1 MSKTPV
7 DEGFALEAFP
17 STTSSQTPSKPEAI
31 LRIQRGRGLFNLDLQ
46 AVWEFREL
54 LYFLVWRDV
63 KVRYKQTV
71 MGAVWAI
78 LQPLLTTLMFVAIS
92 SYANLPS
99 DGSPYL
105 IFIYT
110 ALLPMTY
117 FQQAISR
124 SGLSLVNASN
134 LVR

>member
-7 DEGFALEAFP
+7 DEGFALEALS
-17 STTSSQTPSKPEAI
+17 STTSSQSLSRAGSEIT
-31 LRIQRGRGLFNLDLQ
+31 LRIQPGRGLFNLDLRS
-46 AVWEFREL
+46 VWEFREL

-71 MGAVWAI
+71 MGAIWAI
-78 LQPLLTTLMFVAIS
+78 LQPILTTLMFVAIS

-117 FQQAISR
+117 FQQA
-124 SGLSLVNASN
+124 
-134 LVR
+134 